1 MSDFLSYICM
11 NTLRGELSSAMRR
24 GLKKEI
30 LWLLECKG
38 MDRHENTYSWYFMFF
53 RMYSTCTLFLKSVIM
68 TSGLHISL
76 NLNYK

>member
-1 MSDFLSYICM
+1 MSEFLSYICM

-30 LWLLECKG
+30 LWLLECTG

-53 RMYSTCTLFLKSVIM
+53 ACILCTLFLKSVIM
-68 TSGLHISL
+68 TSDLHISL
-76 NLNYK
+76 NLNYE

>member
-1 MSDFLSYICM
+1 MRVGRYIK
-11 NTLRGELSSAMRR
+11 GELSSAMRR

-38 MDRHENTYSWYFMFF
+38 MDRDENIHILGISCFF
-53 RMYSTCTLFLKSVIM
+53 ACILCTLFLKSVIM

>member
-38 MDRHENTYSWYFMFF
+38 MDRLENTYSWYFMFF
-53 RMYSTCTLFLKSVIM
+53 RMYSVHFILEECNNDIWSP
-68 TSGLHISL
+68 
-76 NLNYK
+76 Y

>member
-38 MDRHENTYSWYFMFF
+38 MDRLENTYSWYFMFF
-53 RMYSTCTLFLKSVIM
+53 HMYSVHFILEECNNDIWSP
-68 TSGLHISL
+68 
-76 NLNYK
+76 Y